1 MGEVFGFYGNIEY
14 TIVLI
19 GSLQLKGKIIET
31 FDNGIMLEDGTRIP
45 QDKILFFRPNLGTD
59 EQQCDIIGLLITTG
73 ETTWIRTH

>member
-1 MGEVFGFYGNIEY
+1 MGEVFDFYGNIEY

-59 EQQCDIIGLLITTG
+59 KQ
-73 ETTWIRTH
+73 

>member
-1 MGEVFGFYGNIEY
+1 MGEVFDFYGNIEY

-59 EQQCDIIGLLITTG
+59 EQ
-73 ETTWIRTH
+73 